1 MIHISVKVVVVESCH
16 AGGGAADLE
25 DPLAELHMEDYDT
38 DEGGEEM
45 DTETASRLFG
55 SGNPG
60 RWQKKKNISVVLAFV
75 VHELRNV
82 GCRFEHP
89 FDSPRSIFIM
99 M

>member
-1 MIHISVKVVVVESCH
+1 MSLPIPCVE
-16 AGGGAADLE
+16 GQVAALE

-60 RWQKKKNISVVLAFV
+60 RSYTCGLLVL
-75 VHELRNV
+75 
-82 GCRFEHP
+82 
-89 FDSPRSIFIM
+89 
-99 M
+99 

>member
-1 MIHISVKVVVVESCH
+1 MVESCR
-16 AGGGAADLE
+16 AGGDAAELE

-60 RWQKKKNISVVLAFV
+60 RW
-75 VHELRNV
+75 
-82 GCRFEHP
+82 
-89 FDSPRSIFIM
+89 
-99 M
+99 

>member
-1 MIHISVKVVVVESCH
+1 MCVNRVMVESCF
-16 AGGGAADLE
+16 AGGEAADLE

-60 RWQKKKNISVVLAFV
+60 GQCMYSRIQGSEV
-75 VHELRNV
+75 
-82 GCRFEHP
+82 
-89 FDSPRSIFIM
+89 
-99 M
+99 